1 MEETREEVRP
11 SMRVYIVIMKS
22 NQKSHLLYRNYPLAK
37 IQDNNEAEI
46 MEVVL
51 AEARDAYP
59 AEAIVELRSETND
72 EVEDNV
78 HRIREWIH
86 AWRSSRGFP
95 ID

>member
-1 MEETREEVRP
+1 M
-11 SMRVYIVIMKS
+11 
-22 NQKSHLLYRNYPLAK
+22 AK

-59 AEAIVELRSETND
+59 PEAIVELRSETND
-72 EVEDNV
+72 EVEDNIS
-78 HRIREWIH
+78 RIKEWIQ
-86 AWRSSRGFP
+86 AWRSARGFP